1 MNGRECEDLPNGH
14 ILKAQLTPLHS
25 PPTTASLFKEPR
37 KIQIQIRL
45 RLQAQIKLQTQ
56 MFIAKTNDTLADL
69 LLHSQRKFSRE
80 KQEYCSRLLIKGTA
94 HTSYLSILVH
104 HPITKAL

>member
-56 MFIAKTNDTLADL
+56 MFIVKTNDTIADL
-69 LLHSQRKFSRE
+69 LLHSQRK
-80 KQEYCSRLLIKGTA
+80 I
-94 HTSYLSILVH
+94 
-104 HPITKAL
+104 